1 MDIKLLN
8 VAPTEEERD
17 AVDLLLGPPTS
28 GWDGGERD
36 ALTDTR
42 VADGGHEVREDR
54 HLLLPA
60 LWAVQDRIGYISA
73 PALNYI
79 SRRLTIP
86 PADAYGVATFYA
98 MLATE
103 PQPPRVLHV
112 CEDLACKC
120 VGSDELIATLE
131 ERFGPEGAVS
141 ADGRS
146 TWHRSPCLG
155 QCDRAPAVLMMEAG
169 LEPFTRTYAP
179 ASTAIALA
187 SLAEEELEGTQPA
200 VPPQAGDE
208 SLRLLRRIGVVDPLS
223 LDDYRANGGYE
234 ALRAAIALGPDG
246 VIREVKDS
254 RLLGRGGA
262 AFPTGVKWEAVARQ
276 PARPHYLICNAD
288 ESEPG
293 TFKDRVI
300 IEGDP
305 FSLVESMTIAA
316 FAMSAEIGFVYLR
329 GEYPEAERALQNAI
343 DQAYLRGLLGEN
355 VMGEGFTFDL
365 EIRRGAGAYICGEET
380 AIFNSIE
387 GFRGEPRSK
396 PPFPVE
402 SGVFQK
408 PTAIN
413 NVETLVNVL
422 DVIAKSGPGFSETG
436 TEGST
441 GTKLFCISGS
451 IVRPGIYEV
460 PFGGTLRELLELAG
474 GMPAGREMQAIL
486 LGGAAGGFIR
496 PDEIDLELSFEAVR
510 AAQTTL
516 GSGVV
521 MVFDETAN
529 MLKMLQRIAAFFRN
543 ESCGQCVPCRVGTV
557 RQQES
562 LARLANNKPRGGVE
576 TELAL
581 IAEVGQCMRDA
592 SICGLGQT
600 ASTAVESAITRLG
613 IFAGS
618 AK

>member
-8 VAPTEEERD
+8 VAPTDQERD

-276 PARPHYLICNAD
+276 PARPHFLICNAD

-343 DQAYLRGLLGEN
+343 DQAYLRGLLGAN

-451 IVRPGIYEV
+451 VVRPGIYEV

>member
-208 SLRLLRRIGVVDPLS
+208 SLRLLRRIGVVDPMS

-276 PARPHYLICNAD
+276 PARPHFLICNAD

-329 GEYPEAERALQNAI
+329 GEYPESERALQNAI

-451 IVRPGIYEV
+451 VVRPGIYEV